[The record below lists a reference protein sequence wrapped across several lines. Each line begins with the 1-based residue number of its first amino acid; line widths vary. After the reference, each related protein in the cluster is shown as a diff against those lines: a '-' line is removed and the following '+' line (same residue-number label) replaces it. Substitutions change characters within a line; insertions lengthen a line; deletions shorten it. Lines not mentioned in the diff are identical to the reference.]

1 MQTPSIGSIESS
13 VGCRSIYCR
22 FSGQEIPVPLIEGVF
37 RVSVLWTSHR
47 MRPCIAILSVLAI
60 LASTGSIGSMFRSR
74 GRYRMKIVIVTCG
87 TCTWE
92 FWIIVCYMRR
102 EKSVFSRN
110 YLRTLRGRQHLFK
123 KKKIEIRQ
131 LWVRPV
137 DWSICTLQVAWCIG
151 RVFECIL
158 SCTILHTRNDRRL
171 LHILRQGTERG
182 LAAEGARD
190 VAQYGCAH
198 ATN

>member
-92 FWIIVCYMRR
+92 IWIIVCYMRR

-123 KKKIEIRQ
+123 KKKNWNTPAVSSTGWLINMYSTGSVMHRPRVWMHTFMHDLTHAQRQ
-131 LWVRPV
+131 KA
-137 DWSICTLQVAWCIG
+137 ST
-151 RVFECIL
+151 
-158 SCTILHTRNDRRL
+158 HT
-171 LHILRQGTERG
+171 
-182 LAAEGARD
+182 
-190 VAQYGCAH
+190 
-198 ATN
+198 